1 MMHADELLTSFAFGG
16 GSGGPAPSGTK
27 EVSITQ
33 NGTTTEDVAEYA
45 SAEITVAVPNSYAA
59 GDEGK
64 VVSNGEL
71 VSQSSATKTENGTYD
86 TTLNNEIVV
95 NVPSTNKEAE
105 ILQHTINGSYTNAS
119 VLNLPTYALFR
130 CKNIEELHLPN
141 CEAVQSYAVQ
151 MQSNDASVMRVLD
164 LPNATQIGQQGFVYC
179 GSGLASG
186 VGLSL
191 NLPKVDTI
199 SSSAFSNSGA
209 GPTLTLP
216 ACKSVGYS
224 AFGSN
229 AKLETVDLAY
239 DGSGSNLS
247 IEASAWN
254 GCSSLTALIIRQE
267 RVATLAHVSALT
279 GTPIASG
286 TGYIYVPDGQ
296 KASYQAAANWSTYA
310 NQFRS
315 LESYTV
321 DGTITGALDP
331 TKI

>member
-45 SAEITVAVPNSYAA
+45 SAEITV
-59 GDEGK
+59 
-64 VVSNGEL
+64 
-71 VSQSSATKTENGTYD
+71 
-86 TTLNNEIVV
+86 
-95 NVPSTNKEAE
+95 NVPQTNKEAE

-130 CKNIEELHLPN
+130 CKNVEELHLPN

-164 LPNATQIGQQGFVYC
+164 LPKATQIGQQGFIYC

-186 VGLSL
+186 VGLTL

-199 SSSAFSNSGA
+199 SSSAFANSGA

-224 AFGSN
+224 AFSSN

-247 IEASAWN
+247 IEAAAWN
-254 GCSSLTALIIRQE
+254 SCSSLTALIIRQE
-267 RVATLAHVSALT
+267 RVATLANVSALT

-286 TGYIYVPDGQ
+286 TGYIYVPDSQ
-296 KASYQAAANWSTYA
+296 KASYQAAAKWSTYSA
-310 NQFRS
+310 QFRS
-315 LESYTV
+315 LEDYTV